1 MAVLHPKQV
10 SASDRRDQEVAI
22 ADAAVVEATV
32 VLPNAIAEEDGRG
45 VAVLPDA
52 TESAATVLHL
62 RDHEDVIEKIAT
74 AEVLRHHR
82 AITTTLATIATR
94 RRIPMTIVTGMDLIP
109 GARLIPGVDL
119 ILRMVDHRRRIPT
132 IAARLLV
139 EEEDLLHRAVLLPEV
154 VAVEMPMD
162 AVNAVAVT
170 KDLPVSVC
178 WCEIWRPTLS
188 RKTCKWPLEGLVKSG
203 MFTFRVTFI
212 PSSPRDLPL
221 SSTPLL
227 KWLGRPVTK

>member
-94 RRIPMTIVTGMDLIP
+94 RRIPMTIVTGV
-109 GARLIPGVDL
+109 GLIPGVDL
-119 ILRMVDHRRRIPT
+119 ILRMVDHRRWIPT

-139 EEEDLLHRAVLLPEV
+139 EEEDLLHRAVLLPEIV
-154 VAVEMPMD
+154 AVAVEMPMD